1 MTKKYLTTLNTRP
14 FLYRET
20 KLIAELIDQGMSDE
34 DIKEKVV
41 EDNIF
46 QLTSKDRRISF
57 LSEIRKRLHNLD
69 DFLLEKF
76 LISDSSTSKAILLY
90 AVLKKD
96 TLFYEWMREVVWDR
110 WLTLDDEVAK
120 LDTTSFIENKV
131 EQNETV
137 AKWKILTR
145 ERLVNAYHQALVD
158 AEYANY
164 SETKIILQRPIIS
177 SQVEQYL
184 RSEKEKHIVE
194 VLLGEVI
201 E

>member
-20 KLIAELIDQGMSDE
+20 KMVAELIDQGMSDE
-34 DIKEKVV
+34 DIKEKVID
-41 EDNIF
+41 DNIF
-46 QLTSKDRRISF
+46 QLTSKDRRTSF
-57 LSEIRKRLHNLD
+57 LSEIRKRLNNLD
-69 DFLLEKF
+69 EFLLEKF
-76 LISDSSTSKAILLY
+76 LVSDTSTRKAILLY
-90 AVLKKD
+90 AILMKD
-96 TLFYEWMREVVWDR
+96 TLFYEWMREVVWDK
-110 WLTLDDEVAK
+110 WLTLDDEVTK

-137 AKWKILTR
+137 AKWKMLTR

-177 SQVEQYL
+177 SQVEQHL
-184 RSEKEKHIVE
+184 KSEKEKHIVE